1 MKKFFVLMLAV
12 LMLTFSA
19 VCAQETVTELPD
31 LTFNTVGAIFSWG
44 NKAEDVY
51 NFLSQ
56 YEGLTIEIDSENS
69 IIFASAESEKESF
82 MYSFFFDMDTDEL
95 WSLDCYA
102 TIADDIDPV
111 EVLNSLIETYNLQ
124 NVERYEADES
134 ITEYVA
140 DFEASAA
147 AADENTIYVL
157 AASSATEENDAE
169 IGLYFYDRKYY
180 EGE

>member
-69 IIFASAESEKESF
+69 MIFASAESEKESF

-95 WSLDCYA
+95 WRLDCDED
-102 TIADDIDPV
+102 IADDIDPV
-111 EVLNSLIETYNLQ
+111 EVVNGLSETYKLQ
-124 NVERYEADES
+124 NVEKYEADEQ
-134 ITEYVA
+134 IAEFVA
-140 DFEASAA
+140 DYDTSAV

-157 AASSATEENDAE
+157 AASPATEEYYAS
-169 IGLYFYDRKYY
+169 IGLYFIDRKAY
-180 EGE
+180 EAE